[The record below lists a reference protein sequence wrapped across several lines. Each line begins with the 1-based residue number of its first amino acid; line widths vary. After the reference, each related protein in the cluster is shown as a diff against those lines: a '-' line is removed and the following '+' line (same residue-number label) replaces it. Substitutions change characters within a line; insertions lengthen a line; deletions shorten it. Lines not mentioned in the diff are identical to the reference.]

1 MPTTA
6 ARLLALLGLLQ
17 ARADWNGP
25 ELASRLAVTQRTVR
39 KDVER
44 LRELGYPV
52 DAVRGPGGHYRLG
65 VGSRLPP
72 LPPRNVQRMPTPRFA
87 RIARR

>member
-1 MPTTA
+1 MRETS

-17 ARADWNGP
+17 TRATWPGA
-25 ELASRLAVTQRTVR
+25 ELADRLRVTDRTVR
-39 KDVER
+39 NDVER

-65 VGSRLPP
+65 
-72 LPPRNVQRMPTPRFA
+72 
-87 RIARR
+87 RRSQAAAAAAGR